1 MDVGG
6 YMGGLQ
12 PGPLLEESPQPPYAP
27 CAGGSQRFDWGVAEL
42 GLRGFDRLVR
52 GGFDPT

>member
-1 MDVGG
+1 
-6 YMGGLQ
+6 MGGLQ